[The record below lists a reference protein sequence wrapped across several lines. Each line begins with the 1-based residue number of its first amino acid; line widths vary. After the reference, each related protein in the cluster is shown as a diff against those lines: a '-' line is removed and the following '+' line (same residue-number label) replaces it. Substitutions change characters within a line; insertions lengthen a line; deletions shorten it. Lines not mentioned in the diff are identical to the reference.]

1 MEWLALVAGV
11 WAVVIGVSAF
21 AWAIAPNGT
30 NERLLRAGPLRQIG
44 RSLRALWVRTLLW
57 WASWPHVIDVI
68 LRVHRAAVEP
78 TGYDVV
84 WTSGRVSLRRIRNE
98 AARGAPVL
106 VVHALVS
113 QPWILDLAPG
123 HSLVA
128 ALSEAGFDVFVLDW
142 GEPTVAD
149 AGRGIAAYAADL
161 LVAEGHVSVMSGSA
175 KLHLM
180 GYCSGATL
188 CLIRLAGWDHDRVAS
203 FAAVAP
209 PVDLAV
215 PGGMTTAM
223 KSRWLKPV
231 LMLDGDGCLPAATI
245 RESFHALRPEALRT
259 VRRAFRR
266 RGDPAFRQVYD
277 PLARWAYE
285 QRRIP
290 GGLFFD
296 SVELHRT
303 NALFEGDLEIDRRK
317 IDLSRVAIPVLI
329 AIALRDHIV
338 PVGSSLALAS
348 LVPAET
354 VICPSGHVSMLSG
367 ERGREIL
374 WPGLCGFFARHGT
387 AGRPLARTRA
397 RRTDRVT
404 FEDGPT

>member
-1 MEWLALVAGV
+1 
-11 WAVVIGVSAF
+11 S
-21 AWAIAPNGT
+21 WAIAPRGT
-30 NERLLRAGPLRQIG
+30 HEGLLRAGPLRRLA
-44 RSLRALWVRTLLW
+44 RSLRAWWVRAILW

-78 TGYDVV
+78 TDSDVV
-84 WTSGRVSLRRIRNE
+84 WTNGRVSLRRIRNG
-98 AARGAPVL
+98 AARGTPVL
-106 VVHALVS
+106 IVHALVS
-113 QPWILDLAPG
+113 QPWILDLATG
-123 HSLVA
+123 HSLVG
-128 ALSEAGFDVFVLDW
+128 ALSEAGLDVFVLDW
-142 GEPTVAD
+142 GEPTRAD
-149 AGRGIAAYAADL
+149 AGRGMAAYAADL
-161 LVAEGHVSVMSGSA
+161 LVAEERVSAESGSP
-175 KLHLM
+175 KLHLL

-188 CLIRLAGWDHDRVAS
+188 CLVRLGGWDHGRVAS

-223 KSRWLKPV
+223 GSRWLKPV

-245 RESFHALRPEALRT
+245 RESFHMLRPEALRT
-259 VRRAFRR
+259 VGRAFRR
-266 RGDPAFRQVYD
+266 RRNPAFRRVYD
-277 PLARWAYE
+277 PLSRWAYE

-303 NALFEGDLEIDRRK
+303 NALFEGGLEVDGRK

-348 LVPAET
+348 VVQAET
-354 VICPSGHVSMLSG
+354 VICPGGHVSMLSG
-367 ERGREIL
+367 ERGRQVL
-374 WPGLCGFFARHGT
+374 WPGLCGFFALHGSH
-387 AGRPLARTRA
+387 GRPATRA
-397 RRTDRVT
+397 RTAAGRVSKDR
-404 FEDGPT
+404 